1 MITKRGTVIAIG
13 VLLLLSCKKTDS
25 KTSSI
30 NPLSPERIT
39 AIDTIFNPNKSIE
52 MREFIEKETN
62 KRLEVII
69 PMDAFEDIGQTLVS
83 LERQDLFLGKDVN
96 ENGEVWNN
104 EIEDYVPMDED
115 PIELNE
121 TDLKCSRELYHLALE
136 QQGLKPL
143 SRETY
148 IKQINKYFGFNVL
161 DKENHLF
168 PYALINKNYAIVGD
182 TALESTEQGY
192 INYLHITR
200 NPIFIFDI
208 EYQYFDLEALPF
220 FGYLLALYSEKGY
233 LDYTNRTIR
242 FELAKKN
249 LERCKFILH
258 DDAKSLSWLLH
269 FDYPFC
275 AKLIGTFGY
284 LEKDFLNAFV
294 LNKQASMVD
303 LEKDPESIVRISAL
317 IKHINASD
325 GTVVIHEKLMQY
337 IYEHTTQEDNT
348 LLKYLDLSAT
358 VLINEKE
365 KETQL
370 LRNGYSRAD
379 RIKVFAYAAYYSFI
393 THDKFGYGKGER
405 NNPSNWFATCSL
417 YLNVALDDG
426 ELIAEIKRNNYY
438 NHEGIKKAFTD
449 ALAFYEKKQG

>member
-1 MITKRGTVIAIG
+1 MITKRGAVIAIG
-13 VLLLLSCKKTDS
+13 VLLLFSCKKIES

-30 NPLSPERIT
+30 NPLSPERIR
-39 AIDTIFNPNKSIE
+39 AIDTIFNPNESIE
-52 MREFIEKETN
+52 MRAFIEKETN

-69 PMDAFEDIGQTLVS
+69 PMDAFEDIDQTLIS

-104 EIEDYVPMDED
+104 EIGDYVPMDED

-136 QQGLKPL
+136 QQGFKPL

-168 PYALINKNYAIVGD
+168 PYALINNNYAIVGD

-220 FGYLLALYSEKGY
+220 FGYLLVLYGEKGY

-242 FELAKKN
+242 FELSKKN

-258 DDAKSLSWLLH
+258 DDTTSLGWLLH
-269 FDYPFC
+269 YDYNFC
-275 AKLIGTFGY
+275 VDLVGKFGY
-284 LEKDFLNAFV
+284 LENDFLNAFV
-294 LNKQASMVD
+294 LTKQASQVE
-303 LEKDPESIVRISAL
+303 LENFAKTIGRIAVV
-317 IKHINASD
+317 IKHKNASD
-325 GTVVIHEKLMQY
+325 GAVVIHEKLMQY

-358 VLINEKE
+358 VLINEKDI
-365 KETQL
+365 ETQPI
-370 LRNGYSRAD
+370 RNGYSRAD

-405 NNPSNWFATCSL
+405 NNPDNWFATCSL

-426 ELIAEIKRNNYY
+426 ELIEEIKRNNYY
-438 NHEGIKKAFTD
+438 NHAGIKKAFTD
-449 ALAFYEKKQG
+449 AMVFYGMQ